1 MSKIK
6 NVGSGFISLNESLLN
21 LRAFK
26 EIKKEYLGFEVDD
39 DQYFAISFTPI
50 SPKLEDL
57 ENGVEGTWLVSYSDE
72 KERDDDFDTIQESLR
87 S

>member
-26 EIKKEYLGFEVDD
+26 EIKKEYLSFEVDD
-39 DQYFAISFTPI
+39 DQYFSISFTPI
-50 SPKLEDL
+50 NPKLEDL
-57 ENGVEGTWLVSYSDE
+57 ENGVEGTWLIRYSDE